1 MEVPP
6 NKIRQLEKRAK
17 FLISAFSIVLGIM
30 IFSISMEKTQ
40 NLQTNV
46 LVIPEISVETII
58 ENTELK
64 YGTESEVYRFKIDAT
79 APFTI
84 RYLTFQFSHSG
95 LDWTKF
101 DSADDWKMY
110 EVVNGEIDYSVQ
122 VGEGTELSDNGI
134 LKMKMFSSGKRDVG
148 FVGEKNT
155 FVLVTDII
163 KTGGDTS
170 FGVMTYTDGMSWVWG
185 AYNNS
190 WGTLEKKLG
199 ADSIKGLPTNI
210 SSKI

>member
-1 MEVPP
+1 
-6 NKIRQLEKRAK
+6 
-17 FLISAFSIVLGIM
+17 M
-30 IFSISMEKTQ
+30 ILSISMGRTQ

-79 APFTI
+79 QAFTI

-95 LDWTKF
+95 LDWSKF

-110 EVVNGEIDYSVQ
+110 EVINGEIDYSAQ
-122 VGEGTELSDNGI
+122 VGEGSELSSNGI
-134 LKMKMFSSGKRDVG
+134 LKMKMFSAGKRDVG

-163 KTGGDTS
+163 KTGTDTS

-185 AYNNS
+185 AYYNS
-190 WGTLEKKLG
+190 WGTLDEKLG
-199 ADSIKGLPTNI
+199 SEGVSGLATE
-210 SSKI
+210 SSTKN

>member
-1 MEVPP
+1 
-6 NKIRQLEKRAK
+6 
-17 FLISAFSIVLGIM
+17 M
-30 IFSISMEKTQ
+30 IFSFRWKTQ

-84 RYLTFQFSHSG
+84 RYLTFHSHSG

-163 KTGGDTS
+163 KTEVTQ
-170 FGVMTYTDGMSWVWG
+170 V
-185 AYNNS
+185 
-190 WGTLEKKLG
+190 LE
-199 ADSIKGLPTNI
+199 
-210 SSKI
+210 